1 MAYMSTLSLPP
12 DSRLLVVEDM
22 DSLRLYL
29 CETLEELA
37 GVSQVVGVSDGIEA
51 LAAIAEAEQPFDLI
65 LTDITMPRMDG
76 ETLIGKLQ
84 EQRYPAALVVLSA
97 HGQDDLIIRCMRG
110 GAVDYLIKP
119 VSINDLYTAV
129 VAAVQHAPD
138 PEIDIHVDYDPFGWF
153 EVCGTSSY
161 SVLYRY
167 RRFLGLLSKLHI
179 PEEVANEVRLA
190 LEELGRNAIEWGNR
204 GQRDKRIS
212 LSCRIL
218 PSKVIL
224 VITDEG
230 EGFDPRILPDPSH
243 DPIGHIEQRQKE
255 GKRLGG
261 YGIHL
266 VRNIMDKITWNDAG
280 NKVIAVKY
288 LHPRS

>member
-1 MAYMSTLSLPP
+1 MSQLTLPP
-12 DSRLLVVEDM
+12 SSRLLVVEDM
-22 DSLRLYL
+22 EPLRRYL
-29 CETLEELA
+29 CETLSELE
-37 GVSQVVGVSDGIEA
+37 GVSAVVGVSDGLEA
-51 LAAIAEAEQPFDLI
+51 LERIDEEEPFNLI
-65 LTDITMPRMDG
+65 VTDITMPRMDG
-76 ETLIGKLQ
+76 ETLIRELQ
-84 EQRYPAALVVLSA
+84 QRRYPGAVVVLSA

-129 VAAVQHAPD
+129 TAAVQHSPRLAED
-138 PEIDIHVDYDPFGWF
+138 ELEVDYDPYGWF
-153 EVCGTSSY
+153 EVTGSSSY

-179 PEEVANEVRLA
+179 PEDVANEVRLA
-190 LEELGRNAIEWGNR
+190 LEELGRNAIEWGNA
-204 GQRDKRIS
+204 GDSSKKVS

-218 PSKVIL
+218 PTKVIL
-224 VITDEG
+224 VISDEG
-230 EGFDPRILPDPSH
+230 QGFNPQAIPDPSQ
-243 DPIGHIEQRQKE
+243 DPLGHIEQRQKD

-266 VRNIMDKITWNDAG
+266 VRNIMDKITWNEQG

-288 LHPRS
+288 LRTRSD